1 MQFTILASSCYQI
14 VVDVISCT
22 FLIEG
27 SGCGQVLAGRL
38 LTDFMAFEKIF
49 NTFIERSVFLVG
61 GAAWL
66 TQVKFL
72 MNEKMNYLFLSQWG
86 FWFACSGLLFVGGQ

>member
-1 MQFTILASSCYQI
+1 MSWSQ
-14 VVDVISCT
+14 V
-22 FLIEG
+22 IEG

-61 GAAWL
+61 GL
-66 TQVKFL
+66 VNSSEIF
-72 MNEKMNYLFLSQWG
+72 NE
-86 FWFACSGLLFVGGQ
+86 